1 MRLHHECSGLVG
13 KILAVWLL
21 LVALVGVAA
30 VDAASIA
37 MTTYRL
43 SDTAAEAASV
53 GAAAL
58 RGTRGR
64 EAACEDAR
72 LAIETKDAD
81 QPIGR
86 SFCRV
91 DLQTETVT
99 ITLKRQAST
108 VLAGRLSFTE
118 EMTMIV
124 VKESGRPSG
133 V

>member
-1 MRLHHECSGLVG
+1 MRLHHESSGLVG
-13 KILAVWLL
+13 KILAVWLML
-21 LVALVGVAA
+21 MALVGVAA

-37 MTTYRL
+37 ITTFRL
-43 SDTAAEAASV
+43 SETASEAATV

-72 LAIETKDAD
+72 LAIEAKDAD
-81 QPIGR
+81 QPIGPA
-86 SFCRV
+86 FCKV
-91 DLQTETVT
+91 DPQTETVT

-108 VLAGRLSFTE
+108 IVAGRLSFTE
-118 EMTMIV
+118 DMATIV